1 MADDSW
7 DSKAIT
13 VSRGRGFGPWYRIM
27 RWIGRR
33 CSDHFFSDV
42 QVIGGE
48 DVPATGPFILVCTHF
63 STIMDVAIISA
74 HLPHN
79 RPIHYWAKKGLYRGK
94 LFAWILNDSGNIQVD
109 RKNKDNQQLF
119 KGTFDAMEAG
129 EAIGLFPEGGS
140 FTEPKL
146 HSMKAGA
153 AWAALEYA
161 KHLTL
166 QREEANGDGHAG
178 DPTRIKTDVMV
189 VPASINYTEKSRFRS
204 KAVFQ
209 MGKAFSVDEF
219 TEEFLSASI
228 ASNGPD
234 TVTFDQV
241 SKSVTSE
248 QSAFPYSAAQTPL
261 IPNTPSADTSD
272 GEQSY
277 FSGMSSSNEAAAADP
292 MRKVLHGVGAPAR
305 GSTRRQDSGAKAA
318 VQKLTD
324 RIGRELNEITFNAPD
339 WKTWHAMK
347 VARELFWQGESK
359 KGGTELDVRL
369 LVPLSNALITLFV
382 DDDQPLPLKQSIST
396 LHTLNRLQTLQLASR
411 TDLTTL
417 NSIAPSISGRNYSF
431 PTVPQTVRGLLYH
444 IVLLAFKSPLYLPLC
459 IFWAPAYF
467 AGWWMSS
474 KHAKHEEE
482 SLASVKS
489 LVAFPVAFL
498 SHCLLI
504 LIVASL
510 ILFTPPGFILGFLV
524 SQVARKLQERV
535 VLDDAYNHIKLI
547 AAYGRCLFVHLGS
560 VRSFKGDEA
569 ELDVML
575 RAVMESQPVQWTITK
590 AFRRPAANAVAT
602 PPLTTPTTTR
612 PDEDVKTQD
621 YAGGDA
627 DTEAENGGSQTLR
640 RRAKQSKSP
649 HREHHHHLH
658 GHGHQRRRWR
668 RPAPIRLLK
677 LTLETRR
684 EAVTSLRALMKSIRE
699 DGTQRQREALAYIES
714 HGASLL

>member
-1 MADDSW
+1 MPEDSW

-33 CSDHFFSDV
+33 CSEHFFSEV

-48 DVPATGPFILVCTHF
+48 DVPENGPFILVCTHF

-109 RKNKDNQQLF
+109 RKNKDNQELF

-146 HSMKAGA
+146 NGMKAGA

-166 QREEANGDGHAG
+166 EREGGASSSKV
-178 DPTRIKTDVMV
+178 KTDVMV

-219 TEEFLSASI
+219 TDEFLSASL
-228 ASNGPD
+228 AAPNGAEGRLAVPGQDEGGSLPGSALQTPGIPD
-234 TVTFDQV
+234 TPMAV
-241 SKSVTSE
+241 
-248 QSAFPYSAAQTPL
+248 
-261 IPNTPSADTSD
+261 TSD

-277 FSGMSSSNEAAAADP
+277 FSGVSSSNEAAVGSGAIDP
-292 MRKVLHGVGAPAR
+292 MRRVLHGVGAPLR
-305 GSTRRQDSGAKAA
+305 GNTRRQDNGAKQA

-347 VARELFWQGESK
+347 VSRELFWQGSSK
-359 KGGTELDVRL
+359 KGGTDLDVKL

-382 DDDQPLPLKQSIST
+382 DNNNESPPLKQSIAT

-411 TDLTTL
+411 TDLETL
-417 NSIAPSISGRNYSF
+417 NSVAPSISGRNYSF
-431 PTVPQTVRGLLYH
+431 PTISQTLRGLAYNIL
-444 IVLLAFKSPLYLPLC
+444 VLALKAPLYLPLC
-459 IFWAPAYF
+459 LFWAPAYF

-489 LVAFPVAFL
+489 LVAFPVAFI

-504 LIVASL
+504 LVLASL
-510 ILFTPPGFILGFLV
+510 ILFTPPGWIVGFLA
-524 SQVARKLQERV
+524 SQAVRKLQERV
-535 VLDDAYNHIKLI
+535 VIDDVYDHVKLT
-547 AAYGRCLFVHLGS
+547 AAYGRCLFVHLKS
-560 VRSFKGDEA
+560 VRSFKGDEP

-590 AFRRPAANAVAT
+590 AFRSKPVAPPAPAPESARLRESSDGIKA
-602 PPLTTPTTTR
+602 
-612 PDEDVKTQD
+612 QD
-621 YAGGDA
+621 YAAGDA
-627 DTEAENGGSQTLR
+627 DTEADVPVSSPTGTGSMRKR
-640 RRAKQSKSP
+640 RQQSRSGT
-649 HREHHHHLH
+649 HHHHHHH
-658 GHGHQRRRWR
+658 GAGRRMR
-668 RPAPIRLLK
+668 RPAPIRLLR

-699 DGTQRQREALAYIES
+699 DGTDRQRQALAYIEA
-714 HGASLL
+714 HGARLV